1 MQKKEL
7 KKANGDVY
15 FEAERLPDNSYIF
28 MNWIGTQT
36 LESVVMGGNLV
47 LALLRERPCKAI
59 INSNQELVG
68 PWDVAVNYLA
78 CKWAPAASELG
89 LKYFAHITSP
99 GIFGQR
105 SFGQF
110 EKSILVPLTVKQF
123 ENKPEAE
130 RWLSGQESLHSL
142 G

>member
-15 FEAERLPDNSYIF
+15 FEAERLPDNSYILI
-28 MNWIGTQT
+28 NWIGTQT
-36 LESVVMGGNLV
+36 LESVVMGGNHV
-47 LALLRERPCKAI
+47 LAMLREKPCIAV

-78 CKWAPAASELG
+78 NKWAPAAHALG
-89 LKYFAHITSP
+89 LKYFAHIISP

-105 SFGQF
+105 SFEQF
-110 EKSILVPLTVKQF
+110 EKSVLVPLTVKQF
-123 ENKPEAE
+123 EGKPEAE
-130 RWLSGQESLHSL
+130 RWLSEQESINTL
-142 G
+142 